1 MKYTKAKGSI
11 TLFAGMTF
19 MLVLQCIFTILEG
32 GRMLELRKVA
42 ALNADAGIE
51 SVFAEYCIPLWEDY
65 HLLACDLAND
75 AGDID
80 LDRITECLDGIT
92 TSNFAYGETTLLSSP
107 RINFLRIEQD
117 RIEYDR
123 YTLLTDCQGRVF
135 EAAVS
140 AYMKQ
145 NLPYEAVNKIK
156 DSYHTMKGVE
166 KNDSYDSNQISNA
179 LDSLEN
185 AKKEAQNKTE
195 CKKENGVTDGDKLP
209 DIKDIPEP
217 PEENPLE
224 LVEEVQAGGI
234 LGQVLP
240 AGTKIS
246 SKSVA
251 NKDLVSKRT
260 RIVGKNPKE
269 PSNNLT
275 DKALVEQYLVGYMSN
290 YVEPISK
297 HALKYELEYILA
309 GKSTDEENLKSTVL
323 RIMAT
328 REAANFG
335 YLMTDA
341 SKQAE
346 AYSLALAIAGASANP
361 AVIEAVKIGL
371 LTSWAYCESVLD
383 LRTLL
388 SGERIPIVKTP
399 ATWTSTLSGM
409 GEFLSGFAKA
419 KSSAV
424 GLNYTDYV
432 GTMIMLQSV
441 STISYRTM
449 DLQELTIRK
458 KDGYQNFRMDQ
469 AMCNMDMTVYYT
481 HNSLFFD
488 KVSLISK
495 VIAPYEIPE
504 ETTYTYLKY

>member
-1 MKYTKAKGSI
+1 MNYRQVKGSI

-42 ALNADAGIE
+42 TLNADAGIE

-75 AGDID
+75 AGDVD
-80 LDRITECLDGIT
+80 LDRITERLGGIT
-92 TSNFAYGETTLLSSP
+92 TSNFAYGETTLLGSP

-145 NLPYEAVNKIK
+145 NLPYEAVNKIT

-166 KNDSYDSNQISNA
+166 QNDSYDSNQISNA
-179 LDSLEN
+179 LDSIEN
-185 AKKEAQNKTE
+185 AKKEAKNKTE
-195 CKKENGVTDGDKLP
+195 IKNENGAAAGDKLP
-209 DIKDIPEP
+209 DINDIPDP
-217 PEENPLE
+217 PKENPLE
-224 LVEEVQAGGI
+224 VVEGVQTKGI
-234 LGQVLP
+234 LSQVLP
-240 AGTKIS
+240 SGTKVS

-251 NKDLVSKRT
+251 NKNLVSKRA

-269 PSNNLT
+269 PSNSLT
-275 DKALVEQYLVGYMSN
+275 DKALVEQYLVKYMSN
-290 YVEPISK
+290 YVETISGRE
-297 HALKYELEYILA
+297 LNYELEYILA

-328 REAANFG
+328 REAANFA

-346 AYSLALAIAGASANP
+346 AYSMALAIGGASANP
-361 AVIEAVKIGL
+361 AVVEAVKIGI
-371 LTSWAYCESVLD
+371 LTSWAYCESILD

-399 ATWTSTLSGM
+399 ATWTSALSKIGELLSGY
-409 GEFLSGFAKA
+409 AKA

-432 GTMIMLQSV
+432 GTMLMLQS
-441 STISYRTM
+441 TEKISYRAM

-481 HNSLFFD
+481 HNSLFFN

-504 ETTYTYLKY
+504 ETTYTYFKY

>member
-1 MKYTKAKGSI
+1 M
-11 TLFAGMTF
+11 
-19 MLVLQCIFTILEG
+19 
-32 GRMLELRKVA
+32 
-42 ALNADAGIE
+42 
-51 SVFAEYCIPLWEDY
+51 
-65 HLLACDLAND
+65 
-75 AGDID
+75 
-80 LDRITECLDGIT
+80 
-92 TSNFAYGETTLLSSP
+92 
-107 RINFLRIEQD
+107 
-117 RIEYDR
+117 
-123 YTLLTDCQGRVF
+123 
-135 EAAVS
+135 
-140 AYMKQ
+140 
-145 NLPYEAVNKIK
+145 
-156 DSYHTMKGVE
+156 
-166 KNDSYDSNQISNA
+166 
-179 LDSLEN
+179 
-185 AKKEAQNKTE
+185 
-195 CKKENGVTDGDKLP
+195 
-209 DIKDIPEP
+209 
-217 PEENPLE
+217 
-224 LVEEVQAGGI
+224 
-234 LGQVLP
+234 
-240 AGTKIS
+240 
-246 SKSVA
+246 
-251 NKDLVSKRT
+251 
-260 RIVGKNPKE
+260 
-269 PSNNLT
+269 T

>member
-1 MKYTKAKGSI
+1 MNYRQVKGSI

-51 SVFAEYCIPLWEDY
+51 SVFAEYCVPLWEDY

-80 LDRITECLDGIT
+80 LDRITERLEGIT
-92 TSNFAYGETTLLSSP
+92 TSNFAYGETTLLGSP
-107 RINFLRIEQD
+107 RINFLRMEQD
-117 RIEYDR
+117 RIDYDR
-123 YTLLTDCQGRVF
+123 YTLLTDCQGRVY

-145 NLPYEAVNKIK
+145 NLPYEVVNKIT

-166 KNDSYDSNQISNA
+166 QNDSYDSNQISNA

-195 CKKENGVTDGDKLP
+195 LKKDNGVAAGDKLP
-209 DIKDIPEP
+209 DINDIPDP
-217 PEENPLE
+217 PKENPLE
-224 LVEEVQAGGI
+224 VVEGVQTKGI
-234 LGQVLP
+234 LSQVLP
-240 AGTKIS
+240 SGTKVS

-251 NKDLVSKRT
+251 NKNLVSKRA

-269 PSNNLT
+269 PSNSLT
-275 DKALVEQYLVGYMSN
+275 DKALVEQYLVKYMSN
-290 YVEPISK
+290 YVETISGRE
-297 HALKYELEYILA
+297 LNYELEYILA

-328 REAANFG
+328 REAANFA
-335 YLMTDA
+335 YLMTDV

-346 AYSLALAIAGASANP
+346 AYSMALAIGGASANP
-361 AVIEAVKIGL
+361 AVVEAVKIGI
-371 LTSWAYCESVLD
+371 LTSWAYCESILD

-399 ATWTSTLSGM
+399 ATWTSTLSKI
-409 GEFLSGFAKA
+409 GELLSGYAKA

-432 GTMIMLQSV
+432 GTMLMLQS
-441 STISYRTM
+441 TEKISYRAM

-481 HNSLFFD
+481 HNSLFFN

-504 ETTYTYLKY
+504 ETTYTYFKY

>member
-1 MKYTKAKGSI
+1 MNYRQVKGSI

-51 SVFAEYCIPLWEDY
+51 SVFAEYCVPLWEDY

-80 LDRITECLDGIT
+80 LDRITERLEGIT
-92 TSNFAYGETTLLSSP
+92 TSNFAYGETTLLGSP
-107 RINFLRIEQD
+107 RINFLRMEQD
-117 RIEYDR
+117 RIDYDR
-123 YTLLTDCQGRVF
+123 YTLLTDCQGRVY

-145 NLPYEAVNKIK
+145 NLPYEVVNKIT

-166 KNDSYDSNQISNA
+166 QNDSYDSNQISNA
-179 LDSLEN
+179 LDSIEN

-195 CKKENGVTDGDKLP
+195 IKNENGAAAGDKLP
-209 DIKDIPEP
+209 DINDIPDP
-217 PEENPLE
+217 PKENPLE
-224 LVEEVQAGGI
+224 VVEGVQTKGI
-234 LGQVLP
+234 LSQVLP
-240 AGTKIS
+240 SGTKVS

-251 NKDLVSKRT
+251 NKNLVSKRA

-269 PSNNLT
+269 PSNSLT
-275 DKALVEQYLVGYMSN
+275 DKALVEQYLVKYMSN
-290 YVEPISK
+290 YVETISGRE
-297 HALKYELEYILA
+297 LNYELEYILA

-328 REAANFG
+328 REAANFA
-335 YLMTDA
+335 YLMTDV

-346 AYSLALAIAGASANP
+346 AYSMALAIGGASANP
-361 AVIEAVKIGL
+361 AVVEAVKIGI
-371 LTSWAYCESVLD
+371 LTSWAYCESILD

-399 ATWTSTLSGM
+399 ATWTSTLSKI
-409 GEFLSGFAKA
+409 GELLSGYAKA

-432 GTMIMLQSV
+432 GTMLMLQS
-441 STISYRTM
+441 TEKISYRAM

-481 HNSLFFD
+481 HNSLFFN

-504 ETTYTYLKY
+504 ETTYTYFKY